1 MSIRIPIAAAIATV
15 MLLPAG
21 ALGQS
26 PPGPHP
32 VSGGNPAPRIKV
44 ASPKS
49 RTYRVGKTLTFRF
62 SCVAANHSKIT
73 MCKATLLHRGHQPRA
88 VKNGTKIRFYA
99 AGNYS
104 LKVSTRDNTH
114 HFQYQ
119 TFAFRIK

>member
-1 MSIRIPIAAAIATV
+1 MD
-15 MLLPAG
+15 L
-21 ALGQS
+21 
-26 PPGPHP
+26 HD
-32 VSGGNPAPRIKV
+32 
-44 ASPKS
+44 
-49 RTYRVGKTLTFRF
+49 LT
-62 SCVAANHSKIT
+62 SQLN
-73 MCKATLLHRGHQPRA
+73 